1 MDSKDNDHFPPA
13 TEMLGHSSA
22 HIRERAARDWTD
34 RLEAA
39 LMKVAALLDRDPA
52 FGPVFERLEA
62 ELEAARRAQ
71 EGTDAQR
78 RARAL
83 LDQRASRA
91 SSSALR
97 SKDAPLP

>member
-13 TEMLGHSSA
+13 TALLGYSSA
-22 HIRERAARDWTD
+22 PTRERAARAWTD

-39 LMKVAALLDRDPA
+39 LLKVAALLDGDPA
-52 FGPVFERLEA
+52 FGPVFERLEV

-83 LDQRASRA
+83 LGQRAR
-91 SSSALR
+91 R
-97 SKDAPLP
+97 